1 MDHQFA
7 YTEEQLAEVAHDLI
21 AQAHAAGA
29 SDVKV
34 SLSEMAGLSV
44 EVMDGRVNT
53 RSQHAKSGLSL
64 TVFRGD
70 RQGTTHSTD
79 FSAVN
84 LQRMVGKALDIA
96 RYTNEDRHA
105 GLVDGD
111 GLSRFYADLKLDNP
125 WDLSI
130 EEALEHAH
138 RVEAGIRAVG
148 RDVRSDGA
156 SLSTSR
162 SQFQLVTSRGFCRT
176 ATRTDH
182 NISAR
187 VIANRD
193 GQNKPDAWTDY
204 QVAPHRLQAPEA
216 TGERAARS
224 ALEALGGCSISSR
237 SCPVLFA
244 PKAAHSLTQHFFQAV
259 NGGELSRGSSF
270 LRGSL
275 GQVIFA
281 EHIDVLEDPFLVGG
295 AASACFDTDGVVGQR
310 RAVVKHGMVSGYF
323 LNAYSARRLGMVS
336 TGNAQGAHNLTL
348 KSRLTR
354 PEDDL
359 PAMLC
364 KLHTGLLVTHLMGDG
379 VRLASG
385 DYSRA
390 AQGFWVENGQIQFPV
405 EQITIAGHL
414 REIFAGIVAVGSD
427 TLTLGNISSG
437 SVLIDQ
443 LRIGGQ

>member
-1 MDHQFA
+1 
-7 YTEEQLAEVAHDLI
+7 
-21 AQAHAAGA
+21 
-29 SDVKV
+29 
-34 SLSEMAGLSV
+34 
-44 EVMDGRVNT
+44 
-53 RSQHAKSGLSL
+53 
-64 TVFRGD
+64 
-70 RQGTTHSTD
+70 
-79 FSAVN
+79 
-84 LQRMVGKALDIA
+84 MVGKALDIA

-111 GLSRFYADLKLDNP
+111 GLSRFYADLKLDNA

-204 QVAPHRLQAPEA
+204 QVAPHHLQAPEA

-323 LNAYSARRLGMVS
+323 LNGI
-336 TGNAQGAHNLTL
+336 
-348 KSRLTR
+348 
-354 PEDDL
+354 
-359 PAMLC
+359 
-364 KLHTGLLVTHLMGDG
+364 
-379 VRLASG
+379 
-385 DYSRA
+385 
-390 AQGFWVENGQIQFPV
+390 QGFWSPTSWAMAYAWPPV
-405 EQITIAGHL
+405 IIRARPKASGLKTARYSFRSSKSPL
-414 REIFAGIVAVGSD
+414 PGICARCSPA
-427 TLTLGNISSG
+427 SS
-437 SVLIDQ
+437 
-443 LRIGGQ
+443 RWEATP